1 MIRAHGSLIIS
12 IGAYLEMATG
22 GTGRIDIAQAL
33 STLAGALGAQ
43 QPAVARQPAQQ
54 SAQQPAQQPAVAR
67 QPIPHIPPQS
77 PLPPQPLPTVNQIPG
92 KAGAYFIKRGHTL

>member
-1 MIRAHGSLIIS
+1 MMSHDQSTWQP

-33 STLAGALGAQ
+33 STLAGALGA
-43 QPAVARQPAQQ
+43 RQPAQQ

-67 QPIPHIPPQS
+67 QPIPHLSPQP
-77 PLPPQPLPTVNQIPG
+77 PLPPQPLPSPVNQIPG
-92 KAGAYFIKRGHTL
+92 NSSW

>member
-54 SAQQPAQQPAVAR
+54 SAQQPAVAQ
-67 QPIPHIPPQS
+67 QPIPHI
-77 PLPPQPLPTVNQIPG
+77 PPQPLPTVNQIPG
-92 KAGAYFIKRGHTL
+92 KAGA

>member
-1 MIRAHGSLIIS
+1 MAAS

-22 GTGRIDIAQAL
+22 GSTGRIDIAQAL

-43 QPAVARQPAQQ
+43 QPA
-54 SAQQPAQQPAVAR
+54 QQPAVAR
-67 QPIPHIPPQS
+67 QPIPHLSPQPPLPPQS

-92 KAGAYFIKRGHTL
+92 NSSW